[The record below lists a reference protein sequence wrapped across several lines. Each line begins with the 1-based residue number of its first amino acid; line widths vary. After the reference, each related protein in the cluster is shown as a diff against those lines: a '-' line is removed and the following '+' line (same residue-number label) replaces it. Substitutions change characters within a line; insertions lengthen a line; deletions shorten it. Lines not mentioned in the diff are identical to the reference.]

1 MRFFDIF
8 FCLLA
13 IIFLLPLLIFVV
25 VLLKFT
31 GEGEIFFTQTR
42 IGRNGKVFNLYKF
55 ATMLKNSPNMATGTI
70 TIKDDPRVLPIGKL
84 LRRTK
89 INELPQLINVLNG
102 DMSLIGP
109 RPMTSQTFG
118 AYSKKCQET
127 LKSVR
132 PGLSGIG
139 SIFFRNEE
147 NILIN
152 MESSVE
158 FYNDV
163 IAPYKG
169 ALEEWYVENRSMGL
183 YFKLIFLTFLVVL
196 FPSSKRFWLSFQRLP
211 TTPEELKFFV
221 NY

>member
-1 MRFFDIF
+1 
-8 FCLLA
+8 
-13 IIFLLPLLIFVV
+13 
-25 VLLKFT
+25 
-31 GEGEIFFTQTR
+31 
-42 IGRNGKVFNLYKF
+42 
-55 ATMLKNSPNMATGTI
+55 MLKNSPNMATGTI